1 MAVSWYESNQEK
13 LCPEETRT
21 TEDTQKGFLAL
32 YNIGQVGSNVGMA
45 QKLLYS
51 LSLQSTTR

>member
-1 MAVSWYESNQEK
+1 MNQAK
-13 LCPEETRT
+13 LCPEGTRT